1 MGKVKRTVVCCYL
14 LSILLLPNAISA
26 EQITVTFSGVID
38 NHVLGLPWTEQGFNI
53 GDAFW
58 GQYVFESTTIGDQ
71 ATNDFGGVPPERMPY
86 PGAVLSFYAT
96 SQGNTVTSTGDI
108 QNGILVDDNVYGRDS
123 YFVVLSS
130 QTSELYI
137 DMRSTNKNLFSN
149 PGLPTTLPDVS
160 NFDDSAFFRVGIGGS
175 YAQGNLNTIQIAVV
189 PEPISSIL
197 FIVGGATLGLRRF
210 WKKRRSA

>member
-53 GDAFW
+53 GDDYW

-71 ATNDFGGVPPERMPY
+71 ATNDFGGVPPERTPY

-96 SQGNTVTSTGDI
+96 SQGNTLTSTGDI
-108 QNGILVDDNVYGRDS
+108 QNGILVDDNLYGRDS

-130 QTSELYI
+130 QYSELYI
-137 DMRSTNKNLFSN
+137 DMRSTNKNLFN
-149 PGLPTTLPDVS
+149 NQDLPTTLPDVS
-160 NFDDSAFFRVGIGGS
+160 NFDDSAFFRVRSASGA
-175 YAQGNLNTIQIAVV
+175 YAQGNLTTIQVTVV

-197 FIVGGATLGLRRF
+197 FITGGGILAGRRYF
-210 WKKRRSA
+210 RRGK